1 MPSTAA
7 GFAGFFFLL
16 TAISVVRPLR
26 DQVGIARGVAALPRM
41 FGVTF
46 LAALA
51 AALLLAWLA
60 GRIPRARYVP
70 ITYRTFAAGLL
81 AAWMALRA
89 GAPWAAAALFVWS
102 SVWSLFAV
110 SLFWGLLTDVY
121 GRGAAAR
128 LFGVIAA
135 GGTAGTLAG
144 PLLVQWLARPLGP
157 AHLLPIS
164 ALLLEL
170 SVRCASALRRSS
182 PAAAPTALPQFQ
194 MRDALA
200 GLLRPSLLRALSGY
214 VLLFTATA
222 TLLYFEQAR
231 LVARSSADDRE
242 RTVLFARVDLAVNA
256 TTLALQTCVARP
268 FLQRAGFRVALAVL
282 PILTA
287 AGFLTLARAP
297 SLVVL
302 AAAQGLR
309 KAAHF
314 GVERPGREALLT
326 ALEGDQ
332 KYAPKAFVDSVVYR
346 GGDALAA
353 WLAQALPPATLLAA
367 ALALCALW
375 LVNAVWLTRGAGA
388 RQGSAQ

>member
-1 MPSTAA
+1 M
-7 GFAGFFFLL
+7 
-16 TAISVVRPLR
+16 
-26 DQVGIARGVAALPRM
+26 
-41 FGVTF
+41 
-46 LAALA
+46 
-51 AALLLAWLA
+51 
-60 GRIPRARYVP
+60 
-70 ITYRTFAAGLL
+70 
-81 AAWMALRA
+81 
-89 GAPWAAAALFVWS
+89 
-102 SVWSLFAV
+102 
-110 SLFWGLLTDVY
+110 
-121 GRGAAAR
+121 
-128 LFGVIAA
+128 
-135 GGTAGTLAG
+135 
-144 PLLVQWLARPLGP
+144 
-157 AHLLPIS
+157 
-164 ALLLEL
+164 
-170 SVRCASALRRSS
+170 
-182 PAAAPTALPQFQ
+182 
-194 MRDALA
+194 
-200 GLLRPSLLRALSGY
+200 
-214 VLLFTATA
+214 
-222 TLLYFEQAR
+222 
-231 LVARSSADDRE
+231 
-242 RTVLFARVDLAVNA
+242 
-256 TTLALQTCVARP
+256 
-268 FLQRAGFRVALAVL
+268 L